1 MTIRECVRYGQER
14 LASAG
19 IENAA
24 NEARY
29 LLEDI
34 LAVDRSFLFVHDT
47 RMVSEQDVVRYKAWI
62 ARRCTHEPMQY
73 ITGRQEFMGLSF
85 YVNAH
90 VLIPRQDTEVLVEE
104 AMKRLTPD
112 MHILDLC
119 CGSGCIGISLMRFA
133 HVDAV
138 LADIS
143 QEALAVAAA
152 NATALLAAETA
163 GPEQASVKKPQ
174 IIQTDLFSAIHD
186 TFDMIVSNP
195 PYIKSAVIGTL
206 MEEVRDHEPLLALD
220 GREDGLYFY
229 REIIRQ
235 AGGYLRDGGYLL
247 FEIGYDQGDDL
258 RKILVDAG
266 YTQIQVVKDLA
277 GLDRVVI
284 ARYRV

>member
-34 LAVDRSFLFVHDT
+34 LAVDRSYLFVHDT
-47 RMVSEQDVVRYKAWI
+47 RMVSEQDVVRYKTWI

-73 ITGRQEFMGLSF
+73 ITGRQEFMGRSF

-119 CGSGCIGISLMRFA
+119 CGSGCIGISLMRLA

-195 PYIKSAVIGTL
+195 PYIQSAVIGTL